1 MVDILNRIFALRQS
15 GESEQAFTL
24 YGRILPHIVFSL
36 QNVELYLSW
45 RSTFCSCEESCPTP
59 VVEVPASPRTPQ
71 HETTLRN

>member
-36 QNVELYLSW
+36 QNDELYLFMEK
-45 RSTFCSCEESCPTP
+45 RLL
-59 VVEVPASPRTPQ
+59 Q
-71 HETTLRN
+71 L